1 MTDKLNKLYNQKDF
15 EEENKDRSE
24 NADTAKL
31 KFDAAQSY
39 VLSLADS
46 LNIEHG
52 DSIYDTIDAIKA
64 VSADAKKKK
73 SELTLLA
80 EKLSGRV
87 DTLSELTEGVDVHAA
102 ELEAQKV
109 LSTEIGKTAAAID
122 SEKLKE
128 ATASVLPISL
138 IVMAISF
145 VLVPVDAGLMLSF
158 VIATAMLILGM
169 GLFTLGADMSMSR
182 IGNYMGSKLTKSRK
196 LPLILTVSFALGV
209 AITVAEPDLQVLA
222 GNVPEI
228 DTTVL
233 ILTVSVGVGFFLML
247 CMVRILFSISLRTM
261 LIVFYAIVFAA
272 AFLSDESILSVAFD
286 SGGVTTGPMTV
297 PFIMALGVGVA
308 SIRSDEN
315 AKADSF
321 GLVGLCSIGPILS
334 VLLLGAIYK
343 TQPAQGE
350 SGAVSGVATTVE
362 LGKDYLHALPE
373 YLWEVTMAL
382 LPIVVFFLIFQVISL
397 KLRKLPFMR
406 IVIGILYTYLGLVL
420 FLTGVNVGFSPLGYA
435 LGAALADGWKVY
447 LLAPLAMLMGWFIIN
462 AEPAVHTLNKQ
473 VEELSAGAISA
484 KAMGMSLSIAV
495 SAAGGLAMLRVIT
508 GISIMYFLVPGYL
521 IALALSFFV
530 PRTFTAIAFDSGGV
544 ASGPLTATFM
554 LPFATG
560 ACEALGGNVMTDAF
574 GLVALVA
581 MMPLITVQVMGAIYV
596 VKSRHASQEPQ
607 LPDFG
612 DNEIIELWE
621 AC

>member
-1 MTDKLNKLYNQKDF
+1 MYQKQI
-15 EEENKDRSE
+15 
-24 NADTAKL
+24 L
-31 KFDAAQSY
+31 M
-39 VLSLADS
+39 
-46 LNIEHG
+46 
-52 DSIYDTIDAIKA
+52 
-64 VSADAKKKK
+64 
-73 SELTLLA
+73 
-80 EKLSGRV
+80 
-87 DTLSELTEGVDVHAA
+87 
-102 ELEAQKV
+102 
-109 LSTEIGKTAAAID
+109 
-122 SEKLKE
+122 EKLKE

-350 SGAVSGVATTVE
+350 SGTVSGVATTVE

-420 FLTGVNVGFSPLGYA
+420 FLTGVNVGFSTLGA
-435 LGAALADGWKVY
+435 SLGAALAESGAKW
-447 LLAPLAMLMGWFIIN
+447 LLIPLSMLLGWFIIS
-462 AEPAVHTLNKQ
+462 AEPAVGVLEKQ
-473 VEELSAGAISA
+473 IEQVSAGAIPGRAIKLSLSVA
-484 KAMGMSLSIAV
+484 IALAMGI
-495 SAAGGLAMLRVIT
+495 AMLRVMT
-508 GISIMYFLVPGYL
+508 GISIMWFLVPGYA
-521 IALALSFFV
+521 IALGLSFFV
-530 PRTFTAIAFDSGGV
+530 PDIYTAIAFDSGGV
-544 ASGPLTATFM
+544 ASGPMTATFM
-554 LPFATG
+554 LQFMMG
-560 ACEALGGNVMTDAF
+560 ASTALGGNVLSDAF
-574 GLVALVA
+574 GVVAIVA
-581 MMPLITVQVMGAIYV
+581 MMPLLSIQVVGV
-596 VKSRHASQEPQ
+596 LFEKHAKRSEANEEVY
-607 LPDFG
+607 G
-612 DNEIIELWE
+612 DLDIIELWE
-621 AC
+621 EAI

>member
-1 MTDKLNKLYNQKDF
+1 M
-15 EEENKDRSE
+15 
-24 NADTAKL
+24 
-31 KFDAAQSY
+31 
-39 VLSLADS
+39 
-46 LNIEHG
+46 
-52 DSIYDTIDAIKA
+52 
-64 VSADAKKKK
+64 
-73 SELTLLA
+73 
-80 EKLSGRV
+80 
-87 DTLSELTEGVDVHAA
+87 
-102 ELEAQKV
+102 
-109 LSTEIGKTAAAID
+109 
-122 SEKLKE
+122 
-128 ATASVLPISL
+128 
-138 IVMAISF
+138 
-145 VLVPVDAGLMLSF
+145 
-158 VIATAMLILGM
+158 
-169 GLFTLGADMSMSR
+169 
-182 IGNYMGSKLTKSRK
+182 
-196 LPLILTVSFALGV
+196 
-209 AITVAEPDLQVLA
+209 
-222 GNVPEI
+222 
-228 DTTVL
+228 
-233 ILTVSVGVGFFLML
+233 
-247 CMVRILFSISLRTM
+247 
-261 LIVFYAIVFAA
+261 
-272 AFLSDESILSVAFD
+272 
-286 SGGVTTGPMTV
+286 
-297 PFIMALGVGVA
+297 
-308 SIRSDEN
+308 
-315 AKADSF
+315 
-321 GLVGLCSIGPILS
+321 
-334 VLLLGAIYK
+334 LLLGAIYK

-435 LGAALADGWKVY
+435 LGAALAEGWKVY

-495 SAAGGLAMLRVIT
+495 SAAGGLA
-508 GISIMYFLVPGYL
+508 
-521 IALALSFFV
+521 
-530 PRTFTAIAFDSGGV
+530 
-544 ASGPLTATFM
+544 M

>member
-1 MTDKLNKLYNQKDF
+1 MYQK
-15 EEENKDRSE
+15 
-24 NADTAKL
+24 
-31 KFDAAQSY
+31 Q
-39 VLSLADS
+39 
-46 LNIEHG
+46 I
-52 DSIYDTIDAIKA
+52 
-64 VSADAKKKK
+64 
-73 SELTLLA
+73 LL
-80 EKLSGRV
+80 
-87 DTLSELTEGVDVHAA
+87 
-102 ELEAQKV
+102 
-109 LSTEIGKTAAAID
+109 
-122 SEKLKE
+122 EKLKE
-128 ATASVLPISL
+128 AAASVLPISL
-138 IVMAISF
+138 IVMAICF
-145 VLVPVDAGLMLSF
+145 ILVPVDTGLMLSF
-158 VIATAMLILGM
+158 VLATAMLILGM
-169 GLFTLGADMSMSR
+169 GLFTLGAEMSMTR

-196 LPLILTVSFALGV
+196 LPLILFVSFALGV

-222 GNVPEI
+222 ANVPDI
-228 DTTVL
+228 DSAAL

-261 LIVFYAIVFAA
+261 LIVFYAFVFAA

-308 SIRSDEN
+308 SIRSDAN

-334 VLLLGAIYK
+334 VLLLGAIYQS
-343 TQPAQGE
+343 QPSASE
-350 SGAVSGVATTVE
+350 GASAAGIATTVE
-362 LGKDYLHALPE
+362 LGRGYLRALPDYLR
-373 YLWEVTMAL
+373 EVTVAL
-382 LPIVVFFLIFQVISL
+382 LPIFVFFLIFQVVSL
-397 KLRKLPFMR
+397 RLRKLPFLR
-406 IVIGILYTYLGLVL
+406 IIVGILYTYVGLVL

-435 LGAALADGWKVY
+435 LGAALTEGWKLW

-462 AEPAVHTLNKQ
+462 AEPAVHILNKQ

-484 KAMGMSLSIAV
+484 RAMGMSLSIAV
-495 SAAGGLAMLRVIT
+495 SAAGGLAMLRVIS
-508 GISIMYFLVPGYL
+508 GISILYFLVPGYV

-554 LPFATG
+554 LPFAMG
-560 ACEALGGNVMTDAF
+560 ACEALGGSVMTDAF

-596 VKSRHASQEPQ
+596 VKSRRTAGESA

>member
-1 MTDKLNKLYNQKDF
+1 MYQKQI
-15 EEENKDRSE
+15 
-24 NADTAKL
+24 L
-31 KFDAAQSY
+31 M
-39 VLSLADS
+39 
-46 LNIEHG
+46 
-52 DSIYDTIDAIKA
+52 
-64 VSADAKKKK
+64 
-73 SELTLLA
+73 
-80 EKLSGRV
+80 
-87 DTLSELTEGVDVHAA
+87 
-102 ELEAQKV
+102 
-109 LSTEIGKTAAAID
+109 
-122 SEKLKE
+122 EKLKE

-350 SGAVSGVATTVE
+350 SSAVSGVATTVE

-435 LGAALADGWKVY
+435 LGAALAEGWKVY
-447 LLAPLAMLMGWFIIN
+447 LLAALAMLMGWFIIN